1 MNMFASE
8 TYHKL
13 FFNNKQW
20 KRDFR
25 AHLVHN
31 LRRHPLSLLIS
42 NKRSF
47 DIRHVLFRSD
57 YKFVT
62 VLELSGKK
70 RFRD

>member
-13 FFNNKQW
+13 FFNNRLW

-25 AHLVHN
+25 ALLVPD

-42 NKRSF
+42 NKRYF
-47 DIRHVLFRSD
+47 DIKHLLFRID

-62 VLELSGKK
+62 VLELSGKG